1 MIDKR
6 NLQVSYN
13 KIGVILKAQG
23 DIDEAEKYYHEG
35 FKIATSIA
43 EETNTIQSRRDLFAS
58 CTHMGDI
65 AREQKKLNE
74 AKEWYLYSLSLC
86 KTLAKETGTI

>member
-35 FKIATSIA
+35 FKIATSIT
-43 EETNTIQSRRDLFAS
+43 EETNTIQSRRDLFAAVLIWEILQENKRNL
-58 CTHMGDI
+58 TK
-65 AREQKKLNE
+65 QKSGIYMVPL
-74 AKEWYLYSLSLC
+74 
-86 KTLAKETGTI
+86 